1 MKPIAVDSTT
11 LNTVAYVA
19 DRQLLQLE
27 FRNRTVYHYFHVP
40 ADVYEALMCA
50 PSKGTY
56 FNSSIR
62 GLFAYARVQTLLL
75 S

>member
-1 MKPIAVDSTT
+1 MKPIAVESTT
-11 LNTVAYVA
+11 LSTVAYDA

-27 FRNRTVYHYFHVP
+27 FHNRTVYHYFDVP
-40 ADVYEALMCA
+40 ADVYEALMRA
-50 PSKGTY
+50 PSKGIY

-62 GLFAYARVQTLLL
+62 GRFVYARIEASSL